1 MCRVQDS
8 TTVPFI
14 LAGMR
19 GRPGDTTQVTYNE
32 GLQMAAD
39 IKAEEFF
46 ECSAQTGVSYIR
58 KILKIVCMNMHKP
71 NRSVK
76 LLISFFAHGL
86 S

>member
-1 MCRVQDS
+1 MCQLHDL
-8 TTVPFI
+8 TVFPLI

-19 GRPGDTTQVTYNE
+19 GRPGDTTQVTFNE

-39 IKAEEFF
+39 INAEGFF
-46 ECSAQTGVSYIR
+46 ECSAQTGVSYMR